1 MKLMKRFH
9 LAAMAAAMLAPA
21 AMAADLGGNCC
32 ADLEERVA
40 ELEATAARKGT
51 RKMSLTV
58 YGQVNYGVMWLDAPG
73 VSQKTITNNPL
84 DPTRF
89 GIKGEAKFG
98 SGLSAGYLLE
108 IGTDQASFSGKTDD
122 VLNIRHSAM
131 YLKSDSLGAVWL
143 GKTSTATDGIS
154 EISLANVKPASK
166 MLNIDPLAGTYLAGS
181 NLPFDGTRENVLRYD
196 SPVLQG
202 LSVSAAWIAD
212 KGDDA
217 WDVALRYN
225 VDLGDFSLAAGAGYR
240 TEPSV
245 FFSEKVKTLT
255 GSASIKHQV
264 TGLFLSGA
272 YGKIDGTTFNGF
284 LPFQDSKA
292 WHVQA
297 GIERKPFDIGKTT
310 LYGEF
315 AELKQFNSTIQMY
328 GAGLVQSIECANM
341 DLYVGYRNYD
351 DVKIQ
356 TLMTGA
362 VIRF

>member
-58 YGQVNYGVMWLDAPG
+58 YGHVNYGVMWLDAPG

-225 VDLGDFSLAAGAGYR
+225 VDQIGR
-240 TEPSV
+240 
-245 FFSEKVKTLT
+245 
-255 GSASIKHQV
+255 ASCR
-264 TGLFLSGA
+264 
-272 YGKIDGTTFNGF
+272 
-284 LPFQDSKA
+284 
-292 WHVQA
+292 
-297 GIERKPFDIGKTT
+297 ERV
-310 LYGEF
+310 YV
-315 AELKQFNSTIQMY
+315 
-328 GAGLVQSIECANM
+328 LV
-341 DLYVGYRNYD
+341 
-351 DVKIQ
+351 
-356 TLMTGA
+356 
-362 VIRF
+362 